1 MSAVETVAAEQTGLG
16 GNSIPARPIPPRR
29 QVGLARALIQPTILT
44 NLIASFPEVW
54 YRERFSAFRV
64 GISPSGRGTVVS
76 DADAIRHILV
86 TDADNFPKEDNQL
99 AVLRPL
105 LGRGLLTDDGES
117 WRRKRRL
124 AAPIFQHAA
133 IKEFAPLFVKA
144 AERSAH
150 RALSHKGTFS
160 IDAEMT
166 RVTLDIIGEA
176 VLGCDLESDV
186 ESISDTVSSTLDKFP
201 GMFLAGVL
209 LPPYGRDRVIEA
221 LVAPGRR
228 SLTKFARKIIKH
240 ARDNQIRSSLIG
252 KLMDAT
258 KADSGEEMSLDNVRD
273 EIATFLLAGHE
284 TTATTLSWVW
294 YLLSLYPD
302 AMSRIQEEVDRV
314 AGGRA
319 LTAEDFASLTYTRA
333 VVDEALR
340 LYPPVANLLRKA
352 SKTAEVAPGVTIKAG
367 ERVLISPWVLHRHE
381 TYWDEPEQFRPE
393 RFLGEAAKNRPRHA
407 YLPFGGGPRVCIGS
421 SFSLMEAVLILG
433 TYAQKMDIRVVN
445 TADVMPQAR
454 IVMRPSVRLKA
465 VATPRKT
472 DAV

>member
-1 MSAVETVAAEQTGLG
+1 MSAVEDFGPDVPGRTVV
-16 GNSIPARPIPPRR
+16 PARPTPPRH
-29 QVGLARALIQPTILT
+29 QVGLARALIQPAILT
-44 NLIASFPEVW
+44 NLIASFPEAW
-54 YRERFSAFRV
+54 YRERFSRFRIGV
-64 GISPSGRGTVVS
+64 SASGRGIVIN

-86 TDADNFPKEDNQL
+86 TAADNFPKEDNQL

-105 LGRGLLTDDGES
+105 LGRGLLTDEGES
-117 WRRKRRL
+117 WRRKRQL

-133 IKEFAPLFVKA
+133 LKEFAPLFVRA

-150 RALSHKGTFS
+150 RALSQKNAFP

-176 VLGCDLESDV
+176 ILGCDLESDV
-186 ESISDTVSSTLDKFP
+186 EDISNTVGGTLDKFP

-252 KLMDAT
+252 KLMEAS
-258 KADSGEEMSLDNVRD
+258 KADSGDDMTLDNVRD

-302 AMSRIQEEVDRV
+302 AMVRIQNEVDQV
-314 AGGRA
+314 AEGRA
-319 LTAEDFASLTYTRA
+319 LTADDLSSLPYTRA
-333 VVDEALR
+333 VVDETLR

-352 SKTAEVAPGVTIKAG
+352 NETTEVAPGITVKAG
-367 ERVLISPWVLHRHE
+367 ERVLISPWLLHRHE
-381 TYWDEPEQFRPE
+381 TYWSEPEEFRPE
-393 RFLGEAAKNRPRHA
+393 RFLGEAGKERPRHA
-407 YLPFGGGPRVCIGS
+407 YLPFGGGPRICIGS

-433 TYAQKMDIRVVN
+433 TYAQKMGVQVLN
-445 TADVMPQAR
+445 TAEVMPQAR
-454 IVMRPSVRLKA
+454 IVMRPSVRLRA
-465 VATPRKT
+465 VTFPRVQP
-472 DAV
+472 DA

>member
-1 MSAVETVAAEQTGLG
+1 MAAVEALADDQAGPVRKFV
-16 GNSIPARPIPPRR
+16 PAHPIPPQREI
-29 QVGLARALIQPTILT
+29 GLAHALMRPALLT
-44 NLIASFPEVW
+44 NLIASFPEEW
-54 YRERFSAFRV
+54 YEARYKPFRI
-64 GISPSGRGTVVS
+64 GISPSGRGVVVN
-76 DADAIRHILV
+76 DAEAIRHILV

-133 IKEFAPLFVKA
+133 IKEFAPLFVRA

-160 IDAEMT
+160 VDAEMT

-186 ESISDTVSSTLDKFP
+186 ESISHTVGSTLDRFP

-228 SLTKFARKIIKH
+228 SLTLFARKIIKH
-240 ARDNQIRSSLIG
+240 ARDNQIQSSLIG
-252 KLMDAT
+252 KLMNAT
-258 KADSGEEMSLDNVRD
+258 KADSGEDMSLENVRD

-302 AMSRIQEEVDRV
+302 AMNRIQEEVDAV
-314 AGGRA
+314 AGGRR
-319 LTAEDFASLTYTRA
+319 LTAEDFPSLVYTRA

-340 LYPPVANLLRKA
+340 LYPPVANLLRRA
-352 SKTAEVAPGVTIKAG
+352 EREAEVAPGITVQAG
-367 ERVLISPWVLHRHE
+367 QRILISPWVLHRHR

-393 RFLGEAAKNRPRHA
+393 RFMGDAAKDRPRHA

-433 TYAQKMDIRVVN
+433 TYAQRMGIQVVN
-445 TADVMPQAR
+445 SAEVMPQAR

-465 VATPRKT
+465 VATPR
-472 DAV
+472 DGSG